1 MTGGA
6 LPKHRL
12 LLIWGVIGVLFL
24 WLVTGCQNLL
34 PGAET
39 SAPPANTQVVTD
51 ADLGQPTAAP
61 LLPSASAELTLT
73 PGSSST
79 PLQPSKTPIPAI
91 PTISPTVTIAPTIT
105 KTPTATRFSLPTW
118 TSIPSSTPR
127 ISPTPTPPTAYLRIL
142 QPGPYSKINSPLN
155 MEAGAVPGDDGLVL
169 VDLIGESGQTI
180 ARQRLDYSE
189 FIGRSIGI
197 APNLEFK
204 IAGVAETARLVLSVE
219 DNFGRKIAVTSIEVV
234 LLSIGDNQI
243 YPPGYQA
250 APYIIQDPVADQIIQ
265 GGVLNV
271 TGLARIVNLTP
282 MIFEII
288 DEQGQVIA
296 ANQLQ
301 VSLPGGDQ
309 SHTPFSIDIPY
320 KVTIP
325 TRVRLTIRQ
334 ASGDRIPGTVALWS
348 VPVLLLP

>member
-1 MTGGA
+1 

-24 WLVTGCQNLL
+24 LLVTGCQNML
-34 PGAET
+34 PGTET
-39 SAPPANTQVVTD
+39 PAPAADTQVVTNTD
-51 ADLGQPTAAP
+51 PGQPTENFQ
-61 LLPSASAELTLT
+61 LPSASAELTLT

-79 PLQPSKTPIPAI
+79 PLPPSQTPIQG
-91 PTISPTVTIAPTIT
+91 TSTVTPTVTITLTNTII
-105 KTPTATRFSLPTW
+105 PTATRFSLPTW

-155 MEAGAVPGDDGLVL
+155 VEAGAIPGDDGLVL
-169 VDLIGESGQTI
+169 VDLIGESGQPI
-180 ARQRLDYSE
+180 ARQRLDFSE

-197 APNLEFK
+197 APKLEFK

-219 DNFGRKIAVTSIEVV
+219 DNFGRKIAITSIEVV

-243 YPPGYQA
+243 YPSGYQA

-271 TGLARIVNLTP
+271 SGLARIVNLTP
-282 MIFEII
+282 IIFEII

-296 ANQLQ
+296 SNQLQ
-301 VSLPGGDQ
+301 VPLPAGDQ